1 MAQQEKKV
9 IPDDLR
15 IIRSQRKSI
24 GIEILPDGRILVR
37 APQRTSM
44 KEIRRVLALKQ
55 GWIEKHLE
63 AVRVIPAAKPLT
75 STELRELA
83 DRARKLIPERVAY
96 YAPLVGVTYGRI
108 TIRKQKT
115 RWGSCSAKG
124 NLNFNCLLMLT
135 PPEVIDSVV
144 VHELCHRLEMNHSE
158 RFYREVERVFPE
170 YRKWNKWLKENGW
183 LLTASL
189 DDH

>member
-1 MAQQEKKV
+1 MAQQEKKA

-37 APQRTSM
+37 APQKTPM

-63 AVRVIPAAKPLT
+63 AVRAIPAAKPLT

-124 NLNFNCLLMLT
+124 NLNFN
-135 PPEVIDSVV
+135 
-144 VHELCHRLEMNHSE
+144 
-158 RFYREVERVFPE
+158 
-170 YRKWNKWLKENGW
+170 
-183 LLTASL
+183 
-189 DDH
+189 